1 MKKFMVALTG
11 LVTLATVG
19 AVVPATAV
27 NSVVTAHAAHVGPS
41 LSVNAI
47 YSSAKKVTGKAT
59 KGSKITIKAT
69 KNAKKNLGSAK
80 ASSKTGKYTVKLAKS
95 LKKNSN
101 VYVYATKSKT
111 SFYRIIRVEAK
122 KAAAAATKKTTS
134 KKSTKKTT
142 KKSTKKST
150 AKKTTTAKKHAAKF
164 TVKTPT
170 GTWKSNTAN
179 KYSQV
184 WKFSQKT
191 GLNQYLYKNGKKVKT
206 LTSYA
211 TYSVSAKTPTFWKIT
226 YAPKNSKSKKTAY
239 LRFTSAK
246 KFKIVNSKNKV
257 ISTKAGVA
265 PAAKWTFA
273 KK

>member
-47 YSSAKKVTGKAT
+47 YSSSKKVTGKAT

-69 KNAKKNLGSAK
+69 KNAKKNLGSAT

-122 KAAAAATKKTTS
+122 KAAATTKKTTA
-134 KKSTKKTT
+134 KKTTTKKT
-142 KKSTKKST
+142 T
-150 AKKTTTAKKHAAKF
+150 AKKTTTAKKSAAKF

-211 TYSVSAKTPTFWKIT
+211 TYSVSAKTPTFWKVT
-226 YAPKNSKSKKTAY
+226 YAPKNAKSKKTVY

-246 KFKIVNSKNKV
+246 KFKIVNAKNKV
-257 ISTKAGVA
+257 IATKAGVA